1 MLEWLT
7 DSLHNGSDLA
17 LGDVATRLGVSFLF
31 GLVVAGVYLATQ
43 RKQRVEVASL
53 ATTLV
58 LLTILITMV
67 TVVIGNNVA
76 RAFSLVG
83 ALAIVRFRTVVED
96 TRDTAFVMFAVIV
109 GMGVGA
115 GYTLVPLVGI
125 PVVAVAALLCNG
137 LGRPGIAAR
146 DFTLTIRLGIGRD
159 PAALVREAFDKHLA
173 AATLR
178 ATATARQGAAIE
190 LVYAVQLRDGGDGI
204 ALVSELNQLEGM
216 QSVELR
222 AA

>member
-7 DSLHNGSDLA
+7 ESLQSGREVGVGEVARTLGMSFA
-17 LGDVATRLGVSFLF
+17 LGV
-31 GLVVAGVYLATQ
+31 VVAGVYIATQ
-43 RKQRVEVASL
+43 RKQRSEVATL

-67 TVVIGNNVA
+67 TLVIGDNVA

-83 ALAIVRFRTVVED
+83 ALAIVRFRTIVED

-115 GYTLVPLVGI
+115 NYTLVPLLGI
-125 PVVAVAALLCNG
+125 PVIAAAALLCNA
-137 LGRPGIAAR
+137 LGRSAAPAR
-146 DFTLTIRLGIGRD
+146 EFTLTIRLGLGRD
-159 PAALVREAFDKHLA
+159 PALLVKDVFDKHLA
-173 AATLR
+173 QAHLR
-178 ATATARQGAAIE
+178 ATSTARQGAAIE
-190 LVYAVQLRDGGDGI
+190 LSYLVRLRDAADPV
-204 ALVSELNQLEGM
+204 ALVAELNQMEGM

-222 AA
+222 AV